1 LLKIFIFNIYIIVKM
16 AMRLNNKSV
25 SRGFFGDILGA
36 GAQALGGLA
45 GMAGD
50 AVGGLIGSRY
60 GGVGGAIAGQA
71 LGGLAGG
78 LVKGGSSALAGGLRG
93 LPFQK
98 GGIIAPLGSMTP
110 YSQFPGSPMIM
121 YKNGGVV
128 MMRPKKGKRK
138 GKGKK

>member
-1 LLKIFIFNIYIIVKM
+1 LLKILIFNIYVIVKM
-16 AMRLNNKSV
+16 AMRLNNKGV
-25 SRGFFGDILGA
+25 SKGFFGDILGA
-36 GAQALGGLA
+36 GASALGGLA

-71 LGGLAGG
+71 LGGLTGG
-78 LVKGGSSALAGGLRG
+78 LVKGGAGALAGGLRG

-121 YKNGGVV
+121 YKMGGVV
-128 MMRPKKGKRK
+128 MKPKKGKRK

>member
-1 LLKIFIFNIYIIVKM
+1 M

-25 SRGFFGDILGA
+25 SKGFFGDILGA
-36 GAQALGGLA
+36 GAQALSGLS
-45 GMAGD
+45 GMAGE

-78 LVKGGSSALAGGLRG
+78 LVKGGAGALAGGLRG

-98 GGIIAPLGSMTP
+98 GGIISPLGSMTP

-121 YKNGGVV
+121 YKRGGIV
-128 MMRPKKGKRK
+128 MKPKKGKRK